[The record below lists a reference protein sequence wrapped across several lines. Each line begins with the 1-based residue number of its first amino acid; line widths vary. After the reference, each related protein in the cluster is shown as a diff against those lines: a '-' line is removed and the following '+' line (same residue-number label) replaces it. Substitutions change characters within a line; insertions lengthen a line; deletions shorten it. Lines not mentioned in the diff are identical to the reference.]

1 MILVIFKLLVVL
13 FFLAMFIR
21 KPNVA
26 WGIGL
31 LTVTTAVLLDT
42 LLGTFDRE
50 ELLGELGFFF
60 YVISGVLLAGSA
72 AWFWGVVRPLL
83 AKDMT
88 PATATPMIA
97 SAVRATAPMPTTT
110 PMTDVAAP
118 APEPKL
124 PPPLPPNHVDQYA
137 EAGFDRQMLYEEIRQ
152 RFSRADLSDLMFDLN
167 INEADVATGGQSLDE
182 LIVAFMDA
190 AEFDGN
196 APTVAL
202 AVERV
207 LTPPP
212 PEHLPRLERLSAD
225 SPRTVLRHY
234 LLANYSPEE
243 LKQLAADV
251 EIDWEELEGND
262 TKSRTRALLLTLY
275 RQDRIEA
282 LLEAMR
288 GGETEGSAG

>member
-1 MILVIFKLLVVL
+1 MVLIIFKLLVVL

-97 SAVRATAPMPTTT
+97 SAVRAAAPTPTTT

-182 LIVAFMDA
+182 LIVAIMDA

-251 EIDWEELEGND
+251 EIDWEELGGSD
-262 TKSRTRALLLTLY
+262 TKSRTRALLLALY
-275 RQDRIEA
+275 RQGRVEP

-288 GGETEGSAG
+288 GGETAGSAG